1 MPVVLDLGA
10 LGHGEAHPDEHVLEL
25 LDRLGD
31 EVEVPG
37 VAAGPHLGE
46 VEPLGREARPA
57 GGRGELRPALGQRR
71 LARSAAP
78 RCSARPTCLRSSG
91 SSRAELPLDAGD
103 PALLPEELGLDDP
116 QLVEVGRGRG
126 TPPGVLGEPG
136 DLVDHG
142 LRTVTDRPTGGKF
155 IGRRRWGRH
164 RAAG

>member
-1 MPVVLDLGA
+1 MCQSVLHLGT

-25 LDRLGD
+25 LDHLGD

-46 VEPLGREARPA
+46 VHPLGRQARPTS
-57 GGRGELRPALGQRR
+57 GRGELLPALGQHRLHGLLR
-71 LARSAAP
+71 LAQ
-78 RCSARPTCLRSSG
+78 RPADVLALLLLEL
-91 SSRAELPLDAGD
+91 AELPLDAGD
-103 PALLPEELGLDDP
+103 PALLPEEIRLDDP

-142 LRTVTDRPTGGKF
+142 LRTVTDRPTCGKF